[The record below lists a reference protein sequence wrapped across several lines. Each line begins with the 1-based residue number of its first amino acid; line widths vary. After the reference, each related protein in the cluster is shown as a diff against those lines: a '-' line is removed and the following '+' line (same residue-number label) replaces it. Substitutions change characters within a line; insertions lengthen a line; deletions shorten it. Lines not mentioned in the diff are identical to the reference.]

1 VRRGHSATVYTS
13 GRRSTSVGHQKNLFR
28 VSHTGAPVDTPV
40 GNFTKKGKYSSLNK
54 GKRSCLQLGTLPKQ
68 TIGRHFQAM
77 FHIPI
82 SCLKYL
88 CAKYTFF
95 LFT

>member
-1 VRRGHSATVYTS
+1 MY
-13 GRRSTSVGHQKNLFR
+13 
-28 VSHTGAPVDTPV
+28 DTLP
-40 GNFTKKGKYSSLNK
+40 KKLSIPALRKEK
-54 GKRSCLQLGTLPKQ
+54 KSCVQLGTLPKQ
-68 TIGRHFQAM
+68 TIVRHFQAM

-82 SCLKYL
+82 SVLKYL